1 MVEFR
6 TSDERVKGKLS
17 AVDFYT
23 EPLRVLAHREELKN
37 PVARWSSDQELIE
50 DWN

>member
-6 TSDERVKGKLS
+6 TPDERVKGKLS
-17 AVDFYT
+17 TVDFYT
-23 EPLRVLAHREELKN
+23 ESLRVLAHREELKN
-37 PVARWSSDQELIE
+37 PVSCWSSDQEPIK